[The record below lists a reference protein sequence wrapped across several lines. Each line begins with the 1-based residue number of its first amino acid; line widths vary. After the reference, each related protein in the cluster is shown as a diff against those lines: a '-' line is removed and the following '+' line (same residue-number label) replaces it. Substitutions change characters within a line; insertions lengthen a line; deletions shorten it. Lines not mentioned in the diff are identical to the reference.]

1 MFNELKVEQIKEIFR
16 ICSIKKL
23 AKDDILCHTGDESN
37 HIYILI
43 AGFLRATLKDGSQL
57 SHISPLWTIGEM
69 GVFSGE
75 RRSATV
81 IAGSECRLL
90 TIHKTELFRVFRND
104 PVLGKQV
111 AMNINKYLAHKLRIN
126 QAIIEELKALCTQ
139 EEYSKIINRVLKN
152 LDEQ

>member
-1 MFNELKVEQIKEIFR
+1 MFYKLNEERIKSIFE

-23 AKDDILCHTGDESN
+23 AKNDILCHAGDESN
-37 HIYILI
+37 HIFILI
-43 AGFLRATLKDGSQL
+43 AGSLRATLEDGSQL

-75 RRSATV
+75 KRSATV
-81 IAGSECRLL
+81 IADSECTLL
-90 TIHKTELFRVFRND
+90 TIFKTELLKVFRND

-111 AMNINKYLAHKLRIN
+111 TMNINKYLSHKLRIN

-139 EEYSKIINRVLKN
+139 EEYSKIIDRVLKDLN
-152 LDEQ
+152 E